1 MSEAAG
7 RRSPLDLP
15 DRRLFWQWVWSA
27 VRPFVGWALAAAGA
41 IALLVGWYGVSGE
54 SLTSKQIP
62 YLVSAG
68 LTGIALFILAG
79 VFLATDDIR
88 QQFARIGELERKVDE
103 LHALFAV
110 ELASAGSSST
120 ATAGRPAHAA
130 PVLPADA
137 VLALPS
143 GSSYHRAGCALVA
156 GKTEAAP
163 VDAAAI
169 ARRGLRPCRVCDPGS
184 AAAG

>member
-7 RRSPLDLP
+7 RQSPLDLP
-15 DRRLFWQWVWSA
+15 DRRLFWHWVWSA

-54 SLTSKQIP
+54 SLTAKQIP

-88 QQFARIGELERKVDE
+88 QQFARMGELERKVDE

-110 ELASAGSSST
+110 ELATSSAGTTVS
-120 ATAGRPAHAA
+120 ATRAPAA
-130 PVLPADA
+130 PAVAVEG
-137 VLALPS
+137 VLALPA
-143 GSSYHRAGCALVA
+143 GSSFHRAGCALVA
-156 GKTEAAP
+156 GKTEAVP
-163 VDAAAI
+163 VDAATI
-169 ARRGLRPCRVCDPGS
+169 SRRGLRPCRVCDPGPAP
-184 AAAG
+184 AA